1 MLNKSIFIHSSEQTL
16 KSRRETRKKERRI
29 NMAGQKNG
37 KRIRRKIV
45 SFEVTDAQYEAIAA
59 ECKRT
64 GNGISVIMRDLI
76 VRYIM
81 DKA

>member
-1 MLNKSIFIHSSEQTL
+1 
-16 KSRRETRKKERRI
+16 
-29 NMAGQKNG
+29 MAEEKNG
-37 KRIRRKIV
+37 KKARRKIV

>member
-1 MLNKSIFIHSSEQTL
+1 MAEPKNE
-16 KSRRETRKKERRI
+16 KK
-29 NMAGQKNG
+29 A
-37 KRIRRKIV
+37 RRKIV

-81 DKA
+81 NKA